1 MRAFDPSNIPAI
13 MNAVTQVLGANHPIA
28 QLVQQASTDD
38 ELAKE
43 AWKAIEALPR
53 EQQRAIAGILASTLM
68 PGL

>member
-1 MRAFDPSNIPAI
+1 MRAFDPNNIPAI
-13 MNAVTQVLGANHPIA
+13 VNAIAQVLGTNHPII
-28 QLVQQASTDD
+28 QLVQQAGTDD

-53 EQQRAIAGILASTLM
+53 DQQGAIAGILASTLM